1 MKSGLPRRLKMS
13 FKNILIDLREIFEL
27 FEDPKDKFI
36 QLMDM
41 AKESNVLDV
50 SDKID
55 KNKIIGCTSQAWVLV
70 TKNKD
75 KTFTIKTDSDSQIV
89 KGLLS
94 ILEKIFQDQT
104 AEKILEMTSQEILAS
119 IGLEGSV
126 SSQRT
131 NGFSS
136 AVKKIQG
143 IVR

>member
-1 MKSGLPRRLKMS
+1 MP
-13 FKNILIDLREIFEL
+13 FKNKLKDLREIFEL

-41 AKESNVLDV
+41 AKESKVLDL
-50 SDKID
+50 SDRVD

-70 TKNKD
+70 TENKD
-75 KTFTIKTDSDSQIV
+75 KTFSIKTDSDSQIV

-94 ILEKIFQDQT
+94 ILEKIFQNQS
-104 AEKILEMTSQEILAS
+104 AENILTITSQEILTS

-136 AVKKIQG
+136 AVEKIQG
-143 IVR
+143 LVK

>member
-1 MKSGLPRRLKMS
+1 MS

-50 SDKID
+50 SDKSD

-75 KTFTIKTDSDSQIV
+75 KTFSIKTDSDSQIV

>member
-1 MKSGLPRRLKMS
+1 MS
-13 FKNILIDLREIFEL
+13 FGNILNDLREIFEL

-41 AKESNVLDV
+41 AKESKVLDD

-55 KNKIIGCTSQAWVLV
+55 ENKIVGCTSQAWVLV
-70 TKNKD
+70 TQNKD
-75 KTFTIKTDSDSQIV
+75 KTFSIKTDSDSQIV

-104 AEKILEMTSQEILAS
+104 AEYILKMTSQEILAS

-143 IVR
+143 IVK

>member
-1 MKSGLPRRLKMS
+1 MNTFQYKLKELKEL
-13 FKNILIDLREIFEL
+13 FEI

-41 AKESNVLDV
+41 AKESTMYKK
-50 SDKID
+50 SDRNE
-55 KNKIIGCTSQAWVLV
+55 KNKITGCTSQAWVV
-70 TKNKD
+70 VKKNNND
-75 KTFTIKTDSDSQIV
+75 TFSISADSDSQIV

-94 ILEKIFQDQT
+94 ILEIIFQNQRSKD
-104 AEKILEMTSQEILAS
+104 ILSMSSDEILAF
-119 IGLEGSV
+119 IGLDGSV

-143 IVR
+143 IVK

>member
-1 MKSGLPRRLKMS
+1 MS
-13 FKNILIDLREIFEL
+13 LKNILIDLREIFEL

-41 AKESNVLDV
+41 AKESKVLDV

-75 KTFTIKTDSDSQIV
+75 KTFSIKTDSDSQIV

>member
-1 MKSGLPRRLKMS
+1 MT
-13 FKNILIDLREIFEL
+13 FKNKLNDLREIFEL

-41 AKESNVLDV
+41 AKESKVLDL
-50 SDKID
+50 SDRVD

-70 TKNKD
+70 TENKD
-75 KTFTIKTDSDSQIV
+75 KTFSIKTDSDSQIV

-94 ILEKIFQDQT
+94 ILEKIFQNQS
-104 AEKILEMTSQEILAS
+104 AENILTMTSQEILTS

-143 IVR
+143 IVK

>member
-1 MKSGLPRRLKMS
+1 MS

-75 KTFTIKTDSDSQIV
+75 KTFSIKTDSDSQIV

>member
-1 MKSGLPRRLKMS
+1 MS

-104 AEKILEMTSQEILAS
+104 AEKILEMTSQEILSS

>member
-1 MKSGLPRRLKMS
+1 MS
-13 FKNILIDLREIFEL
+13 FGSILSDLREIFEL

-41 AKESNVLDV
+41 AKESKVLDD

-55 KNKIIGCTSQAWVLV
+55 ENKIVGCTSQAWVLV
-70 TKNKD
+70 TQNKD
-75 KTFTIKTDSDSQIV
+75 KTFSIKTDSGSQIV

-104 AEKILEMTSQEILAS
+104 AEYILKMTSQEILAS

-143 IVR
+143 IVK

>member
-1 MKSGLPRRLKMS
+1 MNTFQYKLKELKEL
-13 FKNILIDLREIFEL
+13 FEI

-41 AKESNVLDV
+41 AKESTIYKK
-50 SDKID
+50 SDRNE
-55 KNKIIGCTSQAWVLV
+55 KNKITGCTSQAWVV
-70 TKNKD
+70 VKKNNND
-75 KTFTIKTDSDSQIV
+75 TFSISADSDSQIV

-94 ILEKIFQDQT
+94 ILEIIFQNQRSKD
-104 AEKILEMTSQEILAS
+104 ILSMSSDEILAF
-119 IGLEGSV
+119 IGLDGSV

-143 IVR
+143 IVK

>member
-1 MKSGLPRRLKMS
+1 MS
-13 FKNILIDLREIFEL
+13 LKNILIDLREIFEL

-50 SDKID
+50 SDRID

>member
-1 MKSGLPRRLKMS
+1 MS
-13 FKNILIDLREIFEL
+13 LKNILIDLREIFEL

>member
-1 MKSGLPRRLKMS
+1 MS
-13 FKNILIDLREIFEL
+13 FESILNDLREIFEL

-41 AKESNVLDV
+41 AKESKVLDA

-70 TKNKD
+70 TQNKD
-75 KTFTIKTDSDSQIV
+75 KTFSINTDSDSQIV

-94 ILEKIFQDQT
+94 ILEKIFQNQT
-104 AEKILEMTSQEILAS
+104 AEYILKMTSQEILAS

-143 IVR
+143 IVK

>member
-1 MKSGLPRRLKMS
+1 MT
-13 FKNILIDLREIFEL
+13 FKNKLNDLREIFEL

-41 AKESNVLDV
+41 AKESKVLDL
-50 SDKID
+50 SDRVD

-70 TKNKD
+70 TENKD
-75 KTFTIKTDSDSQIV
+75 KTFSIKTDSDSQIV

-94 ILEKIFQDQT
+94 ILEKIFQNQS
-104 AEKILEMTSQEILAS
+104 AENILTITSQEILTS

-136 AVKKIQG
+136 AVEKIQG
-143 IVR
+143 IVK

>member
-1 MKSGLPRRLKMS
+1 MS

-41 AKESNVLDV
+41 GKQSNVLDV

-75 KTFTIKTDSDSQIV
+75 KTFSIKTDSDSQIV

>member
-1 MKSGLPRRLKMS
+1 MP
-13 FKNILIDLREIFEL
+13 FKNKLNDLREIFEL

-41 AKESNVLDV
+41 AKESKVLDL
-50 SDKID
+50 SDRVD

-70 TKNKD
+70 TENKD
-75 KTFTIKTDSDSQIV
+75 KTYSIKTDSDSQIV

-94 ILEKIFQDQT
+94 ILEKIFQNQSS
-104 AEKILEMTSQEILAS
+104 ENILTMTSQEILTS

-143 IVR
+143 IVK

>member
-1 MKSGLPRRLKMS
+1 MS

-41 AKESNVLDV
+41 GKESNVLDV

-75 KTFTIKTDSDSQIV
+75 KTFSIKTDSDSQIV

-94 ILEKIFQDQT
+94 ILEKIFQGQT

>member
-1 MKSGLPRRLKMS
+1 MS
-13 FKNILIDLREIFEL
+13 FESILNDLREIFEL

-41 AKESNVLDV
+41 AKESKVLDA

-70 TKNKD
+70 TQNKD
-75 KTFTIKTDSDSQIV
+75 KTFSVKTDSDSQIV

-94 ILEKIFQDQT
+94 ILEKIFQNQT
-104 AEKILEMTSQEILAS
+104 AEYILKMTSQEILAS
-119 IGLEGSV
+119 IGLEESV

-143 IVR
+143 IVK

>member
-1 MKSGLPRRLKMS
+1 MNTFQYKLKELKEL
-13 FKNILIDLREIFEL
+13 FEI

-41 AKESNVLDV
+41 AKESSIYKK
-50 SDKID
+50 SDRNE
-55 KNKIIGCTSQAWVLV
+55 KNKITGCTSQAWVV
-70 TKNKD
+70 VKKNNND
-75 KTFTIKTDSDSQIV
+75 TFSISADSDSQIV

-94 ILEKIFQDQT
+94 ILEIIFQNQRSKD
-104 AEKILEMTSQEILAS
+104 ILSMSSDEILAF
-119 IGLEGSV
+119 IGLDGSV

-143 IVR
+143 IVK

>member
-1 MKSGLPRRLKMS
+1 MS
-13 FKNILIDLREIFEL
+13 FGNILSDLREIFEL

-41 AKESNVLDV
+41 AKESKVLDD

-55 KNKIIGCTSQAWVLV
+55 ENKIVGCTSQAWVLV
-70 TKNKD
+70 TQNKD
-75 KTFTIKTDSDSQIV
+75 KTFSIKTDSDSQIV

-104 AEKILEMTSQEILAS
+104 AEYILKMSSQEILAS

-143 IVR
+143 IVK

>member
-1 MKSGLPRRLKMS
+1 MS

-41 AKESNVLDV
+41 GKQSNVLDV

>member
-1 MKSGLPRRLKMS
+1 MS

-41 AKESNVLDV
+41 GKESNVLDV

-75 KTFTIKTDSDSQIV
+75 KTFSIKTDSDSQIV

-104 AEKILEMTSQEILAS
+104 AEKILEMTSQEILVS

-136 AVKKIQG
+136 AVRKIQG

>member
-1 MKSGLPRRLKMS
+1 MS

-41 AKESNVLDV
+41 AKESKVLDV

>member
-1 MKSGLPRRLKMS
+1 MS
-13 FKNILIDLREIFEL
+13 LKNILIDLREIFEL

-75 KTFTIKTDSDSQIV
+75 KTFSIKTDSDSQIV

>member
-1 MKSGLPRRLKMS
+1 MS
-13 FKNILIDLREIFEL
+13 FGNILSDLREIFEL

-41 AKESNVLDV
+41 AKESKVLDD
-50 SDKID
+50 SEKID
-55 KNKIIGCTSQAWVLV
+55 ENKIVGCTSQAWVLV
-70 TKNKD
+70 TQNKD
-75 KTFTIKTDSDSQIV
+75 KTFSIKTDSDSQIV

-104 AEKILEMTSQEILAS
+104 AEYILKMTSQEILAS

-143 IVR
+143 IVK

>member
-1 MKSGLPRRLKMS
+1 MS
-13 FKNILIDLREIFEL
+13 FGNILSDLREIFEL

-41 AKESNVLDV
+41 AKESKLLDD

-55 KNKIIGCTSQAWVLV
+55 ENKIVGCTSQAWVLV
-70 TKNKD
+70 TQNKD
-75 KTFTIKTDSDSQIV
+75 KTFSIKTDSDSQIV

-104 AEKILEMTSQEILAS
+104 AEYILKMTSQEILAS

-143 IVR
+143 IVK

>member
-1 MKSGLPRRLKMS
+1 MP
-13 FKNILIDLREIFEL
+13 FKNKLKDLREIFEL

-41 AKESNVLDV
+41 AKESKVLDL
-50 SDKID
+50 SDRVD
-55 KNKIIGCTSQAWVLV
+55 ENKIIGCTSQAWVLV
-70 TKNKD
+70 TENKD
-75 KTFTIKTDSDSQIV
+75 KTFSIKTDSDSQIV

-94 ILEKIFQDQT
+94 ILEKIFQNQS
-104 AEKILEMTSQEILAS
+104 AENILTMTSQEILTS

-143 IVR
+143 IVK